1 MGDIEEVVKLAGRWL
16 AEGRKVCLATVVAR
30 EGSAPREAG
39 AKMAI
44 RDDGATAGSVG
55 GGGLEQEIIARAGL
69 ALEDGRAVVVDFD
82 LSGKSAGL
90 DALCG
95 GRVSVLLEP
104 LGEVR
109 RLFVFGAGHVGR
121 AVARLAAG
129 VGFAVTLV
137 DDREEYLGREGL
149 PEGVTTLEASPGDP
163 GSKLQVDPAAFAVIA
178 TRGHSLDKDWLRA
191 LRAAGPRY
199 VGMLGSR
206 EKARA
211 VKAELEAGGV
221 SRAYLDAVRTPVGL
235 AIGAETPDEIAVS
248 IVGELIQEWRKGKR
262 DRT

>member
-1 MGDIEEVVKLAGRWL
+1 MGDTEEVVKLAGRWL

-30 EGSAPREAG
+30 EGSAPREVG

-44 RDDGATAGSVG
+44 RDDGATVGSVG
-55 GGGLEQEIIARAGL
+55 GGGLEQEIVARAGR

-82 LSGKSAGL
+82 LSGKAVAL

-95 GRVSVLLEP
+95 GRVSVLIEP

-109 RLFVFGAGHVGR
+109 RLLIFGAGHVGR

-149 PEGVTTLEASPGDP
+149 PEGVAAVSASPGEAA
-163 GSKLQVDPAAFAVIA
+163 KLQVDPAAFAVVA
-178 TRGHSLDKDWLRA
+178 TRGHSLDKHWLRA
-191 LRAAGPRY
+191 LAAACPRY

-211 VKAELEAGGV
+211 VKGELEAEGI
-221 SRAYLDAVRTPVGL
+221 SKAYLDAVRTPVGL
-235 AIGAETPDEIAVS
+235 AIDAETPEEIAVS
-248 IVGELIQEWRKGKR
+248 IVGELIQEWRQGKR
-262 DRT
+262 SRS